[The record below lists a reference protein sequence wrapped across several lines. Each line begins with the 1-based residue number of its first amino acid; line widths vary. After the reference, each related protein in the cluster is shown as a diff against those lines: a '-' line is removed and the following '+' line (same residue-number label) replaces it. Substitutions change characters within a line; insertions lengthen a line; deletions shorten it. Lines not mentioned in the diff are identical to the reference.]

1 VAGEP
6 GYPRPRPRL
15 RALTFDAAGT
25 LFVPHPGVGA
35 VYAELACACG
45 LERDAAQLE
54 AAFAPAFASV
64 RARWRVPYGA
74 NEEDARRFWAAVVE
88 GTFGEA
94 LPYEL
99 VCELYDAFARARR
112 WRILPG
118 VREALALAG
127 RHELPIAV
135 VSNFDCR
142 LHVLLAELDLGPF
155 AAIVTSTM
163 VGAAKPDP
171 RVLLSAC
178 ARMGVPPAA
187 VLHCGD
193 SAREDGEMAAAAG
206 AEYLACSPELGVPLA
221 ELAARLAP
229 T

>member
-1 VAGEP
+1 
-6 GYPRPRPRL
+6 L
-15 RALTFDAAGT
+15 RALTFDAVGT
-25 LFVPHPGVGA
+25 MIVPHPGVGL
-35 VYAELACACG
+35 VYAEVARACG
-45 LERDAAQLE
+45 LERSAQELE
-54 AAFAPAFASV
+54 AAFAPAFAGV

-99 VCELYDAFARARR
+99 VCELYDTFARARR
-112 WRILPG
+112 WRVLPG
-118 VREALALAG
+118 AREALQLAG
-127 RHELPIAV
+127 SQGLPVAV

-142 LHVLLAELDLGPF
+142 LQVLLAELGLGPF

-171 RVLLSAC
+171 RVLVNAC
-178 ARMGVPPAA
+178 ARIGVPPAA

-193 SAREDGEMAAAAG
+193 SAREDGEMADAAG
-206 AEYLACSPELGVPLA
+206 AEYLACSPELGIPLPQ
-221 ELAARLAP
+221 LAARLAI

>member
-1 VAGEP
+1 VASAH
-6 GYPRPRPRL
+6 PRPRI
-15 RALTFDAAGT
+15 RALSFDAAGT
-25 LFVPHPGVGA
+25 LIAPHPSVGA
-35 VYAELACACG
+35 VYAEVAGALG
-45 LERDAAQLE
+45 LERDARELE
-54 AAFAPAFASV
+54 AAFVPAFTRV
-64 RARWRVPYGA
+64 RAHWRVPYGA
-74 NEEDARRFWAAVVE
+74 NEDDARRFWAAVVE

-99 VCELYDAFARARR
+99 VCELYDTFARAQR

-118 VREALALAG
+118 AREALALAG
-127 RHELPIAV
+127 GLGLPCVV

-142 LHVLLAELDLGPF
+142 LHVLLADLGLGPF

-178 ARMGVPPAA
+178 ARLGVPPAA

-206 AEYLACSPELGVPLA
+206 AEYLACSAEVGVPVAELG
-221 ELAARLAP
+221 ARLAA

>member
-1 VAGEP
+1 VVSGPASA
-6 GYPRPRPRL
+6 RSRL
-15 RALTFDAAGT
+15 RAITFDAAGT
-25 LFVPHPGVGA
+25 LFVPHPSVGA
-35 VYAELACACG
+35 VYAEVAWACG
-45 LERDAAQLE
+45 LERDAQELE
-54 AAFAPAFASV
+54 DAFAPAFKRV
-64 RARWRVPYGA
+64 REHWRVPYGA

-99 VCELYDAFARARR
+99 ACELYDTFARAQR

-118 VREALALAG
+118 VKEALLLA
-127 RHELPIAV
+127 RSHDLPIAV

-142 LHVLLAELDLGPF
+142 LQVLLAELALGPF

-178 ARMGVPPAA
+178 TRIGVPPAL

-193 SAREDGEMAAAAG
+193 SAREDGEMAIAAG
-206 AEYLACSPELGVPLA
+206 AEYLACSAELGIPLA
-221 ELAARLAP
+221 ELAARLAIA
-229 T
+229 

>member
-1 VAGEP
+1 MARDPEP
-6 GYPRPRPRL
+6 APPRL
-15 RALTFDAAGT
+15 RALTFDAVGT
-25 LFVPHPGVGA
+25 LFVPHPGVGQI
-35 VYAELACACG
+35 YAEVASACG
-45 LERDAAQLE
+45 LERDAGELE

-99 VCELYDAFARARR
+99 ACELYDTFARAQR

-118 VREALALAG
+118 AREALELAG
-127 RHELPIAV
+127 RLGLSVAV

-142 LHVLLAELDLGPF
+142 LHVLLAELALGPF
-155 AAIVTSTM
+155 SAIVTSTM

-171 RVLLSAC
+171 RVLLGAC
-178 ARMGVPPAA
+178 TRLGVPPGA

-193 SAREDGEMAAAAG
+193 SAHEDGEMAEAAG
-206 AEYLACSPELGVPLA
+206 AAYLACSPALGIPLA
-221 ELAARLAP
+221 ELAARLAA